1 MGELYDTPSVTQGQ
15 RDSSPLQG
23 GAEGRCGV
31 MSPPEEGGRGVGNDC
46 IVSVRPPSPLILTSQ
61 PKGKNPIEPTGS
73 RAFNGMLR

>member
-1 MGELYDTPSVTQGQ
+1 MP
-15 RDSSPLQG
+15 
-23 GAEGRCGV
+23 
-31 MSPPEEGGRGVGNDC
+31 PPEEGGRGVGNDC